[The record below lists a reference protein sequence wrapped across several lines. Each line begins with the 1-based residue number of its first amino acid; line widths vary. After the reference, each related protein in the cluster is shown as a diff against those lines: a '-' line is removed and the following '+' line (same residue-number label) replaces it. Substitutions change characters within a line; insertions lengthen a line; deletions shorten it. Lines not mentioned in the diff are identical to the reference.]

1 MGQRPNFKHQCWGE
15 EKKAVVMLLFHRD
28 KMPISQ
34 IARQVGLSTR
44 MVRYHIAA
52 GKEAAGKVTTE
63 LAQAMRQLETLKIH
77 RDDEKARLV
86 WDELQLAA
94 DRLGKMIENPSDKV
108 AVVAANALARVGEAV
123 ARLREASNAGS
134 AQISKLWGLY
144 MPVRIQEEQLR
155 VSYQKTESKILIS
168 FDRSPIE
175 ALARQPVPGL
185 TITAGCEHN
194 GNGTKQLHDT
204 DALSVAGDLPGNG
217 SAALS

>member
-1 MGQRPNFKHQCWGE
+1 MGQVPNFKHKCWGA
-15 EKKAVVMLLFHRD
+15 EKKAEVMLLFHRD

-63 LAQAMRQLETLKIH
+63 VAQAMRHLETLKIH
-77 RDDEKARLV
+77 RDDEKACLV

-108 AVVAANALARVGEAV
+108 VVMAANALARIGEAV

-144 MPVRIQEEQLR
+144 QPTKVIEESLR
-155 VSYQKTESKILIS
+155 LEFKKVDNTIVFDPAILE
-168 FDRSPIE
+168 DDGR
-175 ALARQPVPGL
+175 PVPGL
-185 TITAGCEHN
+185 HIGVAPALLEDRAQQQN
-194 GNGTKQLHDT
+194 GEDG
-204 DALSVAGDLPGNG
+204 
-217 SAALS
+217 